1 MRERIGEC
9 VSETTWHDRGVEWFI
24 AVIVVAALGVAA
36 VVAAGGLGSMAAEP
50 TRDVFRQDLPGDR
63 VLTGD
68 DLQRLRFGVALRGY
82 SMTQVDDVLD
92 RLSGELALR
101 DERIAELEAR
111 LGEQSAS
118 TMAAPISTARFR
130 PLRSDTDPVD
140 PVPSNSTG
148 ATDAV
153 ADLRP

>member
-1 MRERIGEC
+1 VRERIGEC

-118 TMAAPISTARFR
+118 TMAAPISTGPTA
-130 PLRSDTDPVD
+130 ST
-140 PVPSNSTG
+140 PSPSTSNLTR